1 MSVWE
6 KLRGLFRPHNATAA
20 GVRADAPRL
29 ADRIVNGGLRQL
41 SDGELVQVVST
52 LLNQPTYRAALRGN
66 ARFLESVTTSY
77 TKKRAISMRQREAVY
92 NILERAYPHNLIVE
106 LLKVAT

>member
-1 MSVWE
+1 M
-6 KLRGLFRPHNATAA
+6 
-20 GVRADAPRL
+20 ADSPL
-29 ADRIVNGGLRQL
+29 LVDQIVNGGLRRL
-41 SDGELVQVVST
+41 RDGDLVRVVST

-77 TKKRAISMRQREAVY
+77 AKKRAISMRQRDAIS

-106 LLKVAT
+106 LLKVPN

>member
-6 KLRGLFRPHNATAA
+6 KLRGLFRDRQGT

-29 ADRIVNGGLRQL
+29 VDRIVNGGLRQL
-41 SDGELVQVVST
+41 SDAELMQVVVT
-52 LLNQPTYRAALRGN
+52 LLNTPTYRTALRGN
-66 ARFLESVTTSY
+66 ARFLESVSTSY
-77 TKKRAISMRQREAVY
+77 AKKRSISMRQREALY

-106 LLKVAT
+106 LLRVPS

>member
-6 KLRGLFRPHNATAA
+6 TLRGMFRERPGT

-29 ADRIVNGGLRQL
+29 VDRIVSGGLRQL
-41 SDGELVQVVST
+41 SDDELVQVVST

-66 ARFLESVTTSY
+66 ARFLESVATSY
-77 TKKRAISMRQREAVY
+77 AKKRAISMRQREAVY

-106 LLKVAT
+106 LLKVPT